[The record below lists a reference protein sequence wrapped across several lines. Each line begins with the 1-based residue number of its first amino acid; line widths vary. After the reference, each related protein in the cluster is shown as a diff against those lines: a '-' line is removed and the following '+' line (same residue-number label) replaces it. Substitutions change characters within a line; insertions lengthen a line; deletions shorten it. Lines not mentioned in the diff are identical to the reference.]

1 MLLWRTGRYVS
12 VAEGR
17 LPSNMRWDDLFET
30 SSSAL
35 KSNKSRS
42 ALTILGIVIGIA
54 AVIMM
59 LSIGQSAQ
67 GLILSQ
73 VAELGADLV
82 FVEPSA
88 GDPTAGPPDP
98 FIEQTLDLDDA
109 EAIRDSG
116 FFSAVSSVLVTS
128 VAVERGQ
135 ESRFAQIQG
144 VEGGY
149 NEIFPADLIDGRYVD
164 ESDVVSNAR
173 VAVLGIEI
181 AEELFGDQDP
191 VGLKLDISDTSFRV
205 IGVYDEQ
212 GTRFFQNL
220 DQQITIPVTT
230 MQRDVLGVDY
240 VSYISMRAI
249 DDIEIAKDEVR
260 FILRDEHD
268 IDNPERDPEKDD
280 FFVSSQSDAVEI
292 IGVIGGVL
300 TILLASIA
308 AISLIVGG
316 IGIMN
321 IMLVSVTERTKEI
334 GLRKSVGATYQEI
347 LQQFLLE
354 SVLLTLI
361 GGLFGVIIGVVF
373 SVGSALVVQQYLEG
387 WDVSVSVQAIV
398 LGVIVATAVGVLF
411 GIYPARRAAKLEPVD
426 ALRYE

>member
-1 MLLWRTGRYVS
+1 
-12 VAEGR
+12 
-17 LPSNMRWDDLFET
+17 MRWSDLLET
-30 SSSAL
+30 SATSL
-35 KSNKSRS
+35 KGNKSRS

-67 GLILSQ
+67 GLILNQ
-73 VAELGADLV
+73 VADLGADLV

-88 GDPTAGPPDP
+88 GDPTAGPPNP
-98 FIEQTLDLDDA
+98 FIEQTLSLDDA
-109 EAIRDSG
+109 EAIEDSG
-116 FFSAVSSVLVTS
+116 FFSDVSPVLVTS
-128 VAVERGQ
+128 VPTERG
-135 ESRFAQIQG
+135 EEARFAQVQG
-144 VEGGY
+144 VGGGY
-149 NEIFPADLIDGRYVD
+149 DRIFHADLISGRYIDV
-164 ESDVVSNAR
+164 SDVDARSR
-173 VAVLGIEI
+173 VAVLGQDI
-181 AEELFGDQDP
+181 AFDLFGDQDP
-191 VGLKLDISDTSFRV
+191 IGLKMEINDVNFRV
-205 IGVYDEQ
+205 VGVYDEQ

-220 DQQITIPVTT
+220 DDQITVPVTV
-230 MQRDVLGVDY
+230 MQRDVMGVDY
-240 VSYISMRAI
+240 VSYIVMKAVG
-249 DDIEIAKDEVR
+249 DIEIAKEEVR

-268 IDNPERDPEKDD
+268 IDNPERDENKDD

-292 IGVIGGVL
+292 IGVVGGVL

-308 AISLIVGG
+308 AISLVVGG

-334 GLRKSVGATYQEI
+334 GLRKSVGATYRAI

-361 GGLFGVIIGVVF
+361 GGLIGVIVGVVF
-373 SVGSALVVQQYLEG
+373 SVASALIVGQYLDG
-387 WDVSVSVQAIV
+387 WEVSVSLQAIV
-398 LGVIVATAVGVLF
+398 LGVLVATAVGVLF

>member
-1 MLLWRTGRYVS
+1 
-12 VAEGR
+12 
-17 LPSNMRWDDLFET
+17 MRWSDLLET
-30 SSSAL
+30 SATSL
-35 KSNKSRS
+35 KGNKSRS

-54 AVIMM
+54 AVILM
-59 LSIGQSAQ
+59 LSIGQSAE
-67 GLILSQ
+67 GLILNQ
-73 VAELGADLV
+73 VADLGADLV
-82 FVEPSA
+82 FIEPSA

-98 FIEQTLDLDDA
+98 FIEQTLSLDDS
-109 EAIRDSG
+109 EALRDSG

-128 VAVERGQ
+128 VPVTREE
-135 ESRFAQIQG
+135 ESRFAQVQG
-144 VEGGY
+144 VEEGY
-149 NEIFPADLIDGRYVD
+149 DLVFPAGLTQGRYID
-164 ESDVVSNAR
+164 ESDVESRSR

-191 VGLKLDISDTSFRV
+191 IGLKVDINDINFRV
-205 IGVYDEQ
+205 VGVYEEQ

-220 DQQITIPVTT
+220 DQQITIPVTV
-230 MQRDVLGVDY
+230 MQRDVMGVDH
-240 VSYISMRAI
+240 VSYIVMKALG
-249 DDIEIAKDEVR
+249 DIEIAKEEAR

-268 IDNPERDPEKDD
+268 IDNPERDIEKDD

-292 IGVIGGVL
+292 VGVVGGVL

-308 AISLIVGG
+308 AISLVVGG

-334 GLRKSVGATYQEI
+334 GLRKSVGATYRAI

-361 GGLFGVIIGVVF
+361 GGLIGVVIGVVL
-373 SVGSALVVQQYLEG
+373 SVTSALIVGQYLDG
-387 WDVSVSVQAIV
+387 WEVSVSIQAIV